1 MSTISTYQLD
11 EPVSFRMKRM
21 EDIYRLAEGKADHPH
36 RHDYYTIIVVEQAG
50 GEHVVD
56 FQSYAL
62 GPRQLYFVS
71 PHQVHQLAAT
81 SEPQG
86 WALTF
91 STEFLI
97 RNGIREAFISDINL
111 FADYGQ
117 APPLELD
124 EVAFAK
130 VIELVS
136 AMQSDYQQQ
145 GPFRYEAVGA
155 WLKLMLITCNTYC
168 TLPDDHHPQQAE
180 AAAGLLR
187 RFKDL
192 VDQYFRQQ
200 HKVGAYAEQ
209 LMVSSDHLN
218 RTIKSLTG
226 RTAKEYI
233 QSRITVEAKRLLL
246 FSQQS
251 AKELAYELGFDT
263 PSHFSN
269 FFKKCTGYSPTA
281 WREEL
286 GRG

>member
-11 EPVSFRMKRM
+11 EPISFRMKRM
-21 EDIYRLAEGKADHPH
+21 EDIYRLAEGHADHPH
-36 RHDYYTIIVVEQAG
+36 RHDYYTIIVVAKAE

-62 GPRQLYFVS
+62 GTRQLYFVS
-71 PHQVHQLAAT
+71 PYQVHQLAAT
-81 SEPQG
+81 AEPRG

-91 STEFLI
+91 SQEFLI

-111 FADYGQ
+111 FSDYGQ

-124 EVAFAK
+124 ESAFSK
-130 VIELVS
+130 VLGLVE
-136 AMQSDYQQQ
+136 AMAADYEQE
-145 GPFRYEAVGA
+145 GPFRYEAIGA
-155 WLKLMLITCNTYC
+155 WLKLMLITSNNYC
-168 TLPDDHHPQQAE
+168 HLPADHHPQQAE
-180 AAAGLLR
+180 AGAGLLR
-187 RFKDL
+187 QFKDL
-192 VDQYFRQQ
+192 VDQQFRQQ
-200 HKVGAYAEQ
+200 HKVGAYAKQ

-233 QSRITVEAKRLLL
+233 QSRITVEAKRVLL
-246 FSQQS
+246 FSHQS

-281 WREEL
+281 WRDEA
-286 GRG
+286 G